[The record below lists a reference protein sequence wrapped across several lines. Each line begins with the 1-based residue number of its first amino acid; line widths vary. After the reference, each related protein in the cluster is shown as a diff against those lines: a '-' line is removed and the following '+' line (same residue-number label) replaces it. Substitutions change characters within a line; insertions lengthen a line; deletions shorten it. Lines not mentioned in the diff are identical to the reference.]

1 MLQHVEGPLEQL
13 GGCHVFPVD
22 HQPVRDHGVAKAEGG
37 RGEDVVE
44 AGVAAVVVGEGG
56 AQAVF
61 AHCVWADNGREVLLE
76 CEKTNRKNNNKPFE
90 VTPE

>member
-13 GGCHVFPVD
+13 GGCDVLPVD

-56 AQAVF
+56 VQAVL
-61 AHCVWADNGREVLLE
+61 AHCVRADNGREVLLK
-76 CEKTNRKNNNKPFE
+76 CEERKERKNEFFFFFFF
-90 VTPE
+90 

>member
-13 GGCHVFPVD
+13 GDRHVLPVD

-56 AQAVF
+56 AQAVL
-61 AHCVWADNGREVLLE
+61 AHCVRADNGREVLLE
-76 CEKTNRKNNNKPFE
+76 CEEKKNQTPPKKTTFLR
-90 VTPE
+90 